1 MKKYLILL
9 VIGVAVACAFT
20 FASGIYKGDKVIVK
34 IEKGEIAR
42 TIEVRLANLEKMF
55 TKVAIQDYNGTVWF
69 DKPVNKENGY
79 ATRLNLA
86 DMPDGDYV
94 LFVENKSGM
103 WAQAFNMRESDVA
116 FFEVTSANEA
126 SKNFATLTSTTE
138 GEKGKLITHITN
150 NGDLKL
156 GVQLAN
162 LRQRPSKLRIINL
175 GVGITFMKEIEAENG
190 YHGQLDLKGTS
201 DGNYFLYIK
210 AYDATVVQFFTV
222 EEGKQLVIG
231 EQQRLDRNVIPENQ
245 TVPPDD
251 ILSVR

>member
-79 ATRLNLA
+79 AARLNLA

-94 LFVENKSGM
+94 LFVENKSGV
-103 WAQAFNMRESDVA
+103 WVQAINIRGNEVA
-116 FFEVTSANEA
+116 FFEKINTDATA
-126 SKNFATLTSTTE
+126 SLTSNEE
-138 GEKGKLITHITN
+138 GGKAKLITHITN

-156 GVQLAN
+156 GVRLAN
-162 LRQRPSKLRIINL
+162 LRQRPSMLRIINL

>member
-20 FASGIYKGDKVIVK
+20 FASGIYKGEKVIVK

-79 ATRLNLA
+79 ATKLSLEG
-86 DMPDGDYV
+86 MPDGDYV
-94 LFVENKSGM
+94 LFVENKGGM
-103 WAQAFNMRESDVA
+103 WAQAFNMRGNDLA
-116 FFEVTSANEA
+116 FFEVTSANES
-126 SKNFATLTSTTE
+126 SKNFASLTSNTE
-138 GEKGKLITHITN
+138 VVSGKLITHITN

-156 GVQLAN
+156 GVRLAN
-162 LRQRPSKLRIINL
+162 LRQRPSMLRIVNL
-175 GVGITFMKEIEAENG
+175 GVGIAFMKDIEAENG
-190 YHGQLDLKGTS
+190 YYGELNLKGTS
-201 DGNYFLYIK
+201 DGNYFLYIN
-210 AYDATVVQFFTV
+210 AYDATVVQFFTIK
-222 EEGKQLVIG
+222 EGKHLALG
-231 EQQRLDRNVIPENQ
+231 EQQRLDRPTIPENQ

-251 ILSVR
+251 ILSAR

>member
-9 VIGVAVACAFT
+9 VIGVAIACAFT
-20 FASGIYKGDKVIVK
+20 FASGIYKGEKVIVR
-34 IEKGEIAR
+34 IEKGETAR

-69 DKPVNKENGY
+69 DMPVNRENGY
-79 ATRLNLA
+79 ASKLNLKG
-86 DMPDGDYV
+86 MPDGDYV
-94 LFVENKSGM
+94 LYVENKGGM
-103 WAQAFNMRESDVA
+103 WAQAFNMRGSDIA
-116 FFEVTSANEA
+116 FFEVIGANNA
-126 SKNFATLTSTTE
+126 SKNFATLTSNTV

-156 GVQLAN
+156 GVRLAN
-162 LRQRPSKLRIINL
+162 LRQRPSNLRIINM
-175 GVGITFMKEIEAENG
+175 GVGITFMKDIEAENG

-201 DGNYFLYIK
+201 TGNYFLYIK

-222 EEGKQLVIG
+222 EKGNQLVIG
-231 EQQRLDRNVIPENQ
+231 EQQRLDKSVIPENQ